1 MIKKMNNKY
10 KIVLNYIK
18 DLSVEIPSPE
28 ALITSRN
35 NIGKYEIKVNVTSKP
50 LRLKMI
56 EVVTKLT
63 YADPTKNK
71 HKAFFEIEY
80 ATIIDILDSTLKKN
94 DLEKIILC
102 DLQTEIYPELEKKFL
117 NILKNSGF
125 PNLKFGQKIDF
136 EKLYKQK
143 FN

>member
-1 MIKKMNNKY
+1 MNDKY

-18 DLSVEIPSPE
+18 DLSVEIPDPE
-28 ALITSRN
+28 TLITSRN
-35 NIGKYEIKVNVTSKP
+35 HIAKYEMKVNISSKP
-50 LRLKMI
+50 LKLKML
-56 EVVTKLT
+56 EVTTKLT